1 METSSIESNQES
13 EIDIMAII
21 EKALSPQNETQT
33 AQEEVVTR
41 PTSFENKPVTEKDLD

>member
-1 METSSIESNQES
+1 
-13 EIDIMAII
+13 MALI
-21 EKALSPQNETQT
+21 EKALSTET